1 MLHAQVQTMEAE
13 KHACKNCVNLTKVW
27 GQPSWVMQLFQLTF
41 IGVHNHIYEKSS
53 ILGFH
58 NTVLVEKTEQLLRH
72 YYCAVGTSGL
82 LSLMQYN

>member
-1 MLHAQVQTMEAE
+1 
-13 KHACKNCVNLTKVW
+13 
-27 GQPSWVMQLFQLTF
+27 MQLFQLTF

>member
-1 MLHAQVQTMEAE
+1 MEAE

-27 GQPSWVMQLFQLTF
+27 GQSSLVMQLFQLAF

-58 NTVLVEKTEQLLRH
+58 NTVLVEKTELLRH
-72 YYCAVGTSGL
+72 YCAVGTSGL
-82 LSLMQYN
+82 LRLMPYN